1 MMHAVTPDPHELI
14 VLVLGSTSISVKIY
28 QILIRKTLTFSI
40 SSSDLIVPFSLRSVL
55 QLTFFE
61 PEIWPPKKPVLPFP

>member
-1 MMHAVTPDPHELI
+1 MHAVTPDPHELI
-14 VLVLGSTSISVKIY
+14 VLVFGSTSISVKIY